1 MNDIDHDTDRD
12 ADHDRIDALAR
23 EAGSALRRPPS
34 PNQLAR
40 VHRVK
45 RNRQLAR
52 AAGGGLAV
60 VALVAGG
67 VALLQRDA
75 DEQLVPATVPAS
87 TVPAS
92 TVPVTVPTST
102 VPDTAV
108 TTLAPATTVPPLA
121 AAPELLYL
129 GTNDKAAEQV
139 QRVVDLATLEV
150 LRTEPLDDDAWR
162 AYSGWREPRFD
173 SATGITYELGSYP
186 GDDPADGLPVV
197 DWCGRFPLEVEGAP
211 AGTTALPDRAS
222 LISVSEDGRWLLV
235 VGASAC
241 PVDGLIE
248 PDMNVEQITYEQE
261 VRLFDANDP
270 AAPGRLLW
278 TSPYPERQFMS
289 VEFSDDG
296 ELMAITHVLN
306 TFAADGVMTSQR
318 GLDVVELS
326 TGRGVEPTD
335 PACTIAQYGQDDQIF
350 VGDTAYV
357 ITKYCDD
364 GVYVELNRRSGSGW
378 QRTDWLLPG
387 LGAGSFPTVEVWPPS
402 VEAGPLVFLANATI
416 SDGSSTTGR
425 TFLGEGSAVRELP
438 FDDDRVS
445 FGPLPEIVGD

>member
-1 MNDIDHDTDRD
+1 MNDIDHDIDRD

-45 RNRQLAR
+45 RNRQIAR

-87 TVPAS
+87 TMPAS
-92 TVPVTVPTST
+92 TVPTST

-173 SATGITYELGSYP
+173 SVTGITYALGSYP

-248 PDMNVEQITYEQE
+248 PSMNVEQIDYEQE
-261 VRLFDANDP
+261 VRLFDADDP

-278 TSPYPERQFMS
+278 TSPYPERQFQG
-289 VEFSDDG
+289 VEWTSDGAWMLVRHLFVDG
-296 ELMAITHVLN
+296 SGVL
-306 TFAADGVMTSQR
+306 QQ
-318 GLDVVELS
+318 GLDVIETA
-326 TGRGVEPTD
+326 TGNPLPVDTPGCSIL
-335 PACTIAQYGQDDQIF
+335 AFAQSDLGF
-350 VGDTAYV
+350 VGDTALAFV
-357 ITKYCDD
+357 ERCDD
-364 GVYVELNRRSGSGW
+364 GIAPKLAVAIHALDASQDTQPLSVPIEVVSA
-378 QRTDWLLPG
+378 D
-387 LGAGSFPTVEVWPPS
+387 SFPTLEVWPGLDGFGVADATFVVTA
-402 VEAGPLVFLANATI
+402 VEPGGAT
-416 SDGSSTTGR
+416 R
-425 TFLGEGSAVRELP
+425 TLLGEGSAVRELP